1 MIKKIYIKH
10 NTYQDS
16 VALMRLSGA
25 AAKMDGVNRASVM
38 MGTPL
43 NKTVLEEVGL
53 DTPEIYEAQPS
64 DLMIVVEAGEE
75 AAADAAIESIK
86 SELNKEAELESAEE
100 TDSISSVDELLIK
113 DAGYNI
119 IAISVPGAFAA
130 AEARKA
136 LRNGL
141 NVFLFSDNVSEDDE
155 LELKRYAHER
165 GLLVM
170 GPDCGTSFLNG
181 VPLGFVNNV
190 RRGNIGIVGASG
202 TGIQEVMCR
211 IHQLGGGVSHAIG
224 TGSRDLSA
232 KIGGISMLDGLKLL
246 ARDRQT
252 EVIVLISKPPEPGV
266 AKRICEEACKCGVPV
281 VACFIGA
288 PPMGGEYGNLHTA
301 DTLENAA
308 RMALA
313 LAMKKEYSPPAY
325 AQAETAFPEGAY
337 LRGLYSGGT
346 LAYEAMSICRKHGM
360 KVYSNTPLD
369 KPLLLESR
377 LESRENT
384 IIDMGDD
391 KFTQG
396 KPHPMIDYTDR
407 LERLKKEASDMAVKV
422 ILMDVITGYGSN
434 LDPIGDM
441 APVIG
446 SIKRRR
452 PGLEIVVHICGTG
465 NDAQSTNDIAEK
477 LGDMGVR
484 AEFNHEAAVE
494 LACRLLGGCS
504 AGGGAA

>member
-25 AAKMDGVNRASVM
+25 AAKMDGVSRASVM

-53 DTPEIYEAQPS
+53 DAPEIYEAQPS

-75 AAADAAIESIK
+75 SAADAAIESIK
-86 SELNKEAELESAEE
+86 AELNKEAELESADEKE
-100 TDSISSVDELLIK
+100 SISSVDELLSK
-113 DAGYNI
+113 SADYNI
-119 IAISVPGAFAA
+119 IAISVPGSFAA

-165 GLLVM
+165 ELLVM

-181 VPLGFVNNV
+181 VPLGFVNKVN
-190 RRGNIGIVGASG
+190 RGNIGIVGASG

-211 IHQLGGGVSHAIG
+211 IHQLGGGISHAIG

-232 KIGGISMLDGLKLL
+232 KIGGTSMLDGLRLL
-246 ARDRQT
+246 AQDRQT
-252 EVIVLISKPPEPGV
+252 EVIVLVSKPPEPDV
-266 AKRICEEACKCGVPV
+266 AKRICEEACKCGLPV

-288 PPMGGEYGNLHTA
+288 ALTESTENLHMA

-308 RMALA
+308 KMALA
-313 LAMKKEYSPPAY
+313 LASKGEYTPPAR
-325 AQAETAFPEGAY
+325 EPVEESLSDGVY

-369 KPLLLESR
+369 KALLLKSH

-407 LERLKKEASDMAVKV
+407 MERLKKEASDKDVKV
-422 ILMDVITGYGSN
+422 ILMDIITGYGSN
-434 LDPIGDM
+434 LDPVDDV
-441 APVIG
+441 APVIEC
-446 SIKRRR
+446 IRRQR
-452 PGLEIVVHICGTG
+452 PDLEMVVHICGTEK
-465 NDAQSTNDIAEK
+465 DAQPTDDIARA
-477 LGDMGVR
+477 LTDLGVR
-484 AEFNHEAAVE
+484 VEFSHEAAVE
-494 LACRLLGGCS
+494 LACGLLSACSKSGGV
-504 AGGGAA
+504 A